1 MPSERILLSTKLKSL
16 VGLYESYGQPCIREG
31 RLSAPLSFTL
41 AIMMNEQFRQ
51 HVESLH
57 PSFEALLKSVPFQFA
72 SLPKTLPKA
81 GVYLFSDGEHH
92 LYVGRTNSIR
102 KRLQQH
108 CRPGSSHNSAPFAFR
123 LAREARKVPQATYKT
138 PGSRAHLLQDPDFAL
153 AFTNAKTKLCALN
166 IRTVE
171 ESNPLRQ
178 ALLEMY
184 VAVALATPYNDFDNH

>member
-1 MPSERILLSTKLKSL
+1 
-16 VGLYESYGQPCIREG
+16 
-31 RLSAPLSFTL
+31 
-41 AIMMNEQFRQ
+41 MNEQFRQ
-51 HVESLH
+51 HTESLH

-81 GVYLFSDGEHH
+81 GVYLFSDGERH

-108 CRPGSSHNSAPFAFR
+108 CRQGSSHNSAPFAFR
-123 LAREARKVPQATYKT
+123 LAREERMVLQATYK
-138 PGSRAHLLQDPDFAL
+138 PQGSRAQLLQDPAFAL
-153 AFTNAKTKLCALN
+153 AFTVAKTQLRAWN

-184 VAVALATPYNDFDNH
+184 VAITLATPYNDFDNH

>member
-1 MPSERILLSTKLKSL
+1 
-16 VGLYESYGQPCIREG
+16 
-31 RLSAPLSFTL
+31 
-41 AIMMNEQFRQ
+41 MNEQFRQ
-51 HVESLH
+51 HIESLH
-57 PSFEALLKSVPFQFA
+57 PSFEVLLRSVPFQFS
-72 SLPKTLPKA
+72 SLPKALPKA

-138 PGSRAHLLQDPDFAL
+138 EGSRVHLLQDLEFVS
-153 AFTNAKTKLCALN
+153 AFTDAKARLRTMN
-166 IRTVE
+166 IRVVE

-184 VAVALATPYNDFDNH
+184 IAVALAAPYNDFDNH